1 MPSPARSDL
10 CHTGTGFSNGEG
22 SYQELYFSS
31 RSAVVFWTVELEK
44 TLESLLDS
52 KEIKPVNPKGNQP
65 WTFIRSTE
73 AEAPTVWPPNVKR
86 QLIGKDPDARK
97 DWGQKK
103 GAIDRMVDGITDL
116 TGMSLSKL
124 QEILEKRGAWCAA
137 VQEVPKSQ
145 TWHGDLEP
153 TTFQSFEI
161 FSKISK
167 KRKGLGSFKSILVS
181 ERSQFKKVT
190 YYVVPSKQHS
200 GKDRNG
206 KTVRRWVLGEMHRK
220 TKNGF

>member
-1 MPSPARSDL
+1 MVHPDHGILFR
-10 CHTGTGFSNGEG
+10 T
-22 SYQELYFSS
+22 
-31 RSAVVFWTVELEK
+31 K
-44 TLESLLDS
+44 TSTS
-52 KEIKPVNPKGNQP
+52 KGNQS
-65 WTFIRSTE
+65 WIFIGRTD
-73 AEAPTVWPPNVKR
+73 AETPILWQPDAKNWLTGN
-86 QLIGKDPDARK
+86 DPDAGK
-97 DWGQKK
+97 DWGQEEME
-103 GAIDRMVDGITDL
+103 GQRMIWLDGIRDW

-145 TWHGDLEP
+145 TWHGDLEA

-190 YYVVPSKQHS
+190 YCVVPSKQHS
-200 GKDRNG
+200 GKDRNS